1 MRTTRGTALAD
12 GAAAVETD
20 GEPVVDATLFEA
32 GRHEEVKPDGW
43 ANDPRL
49 RQGFS
54 LLAGAL
60 LFYFVL
66 QVFWPSPIG
75 VIVQGMVV
83 GGLTALISFG
93 IALIYRANRAINFAQ
108 ADLGSAPAALAV
120 LLIVGPGLPYFV
132 ALPLGIAA
140 AVALGAFVEFV
151 IVRRFFKAPR
161 LIFTVATIFLSQL
174 LAPLSVILPRL
185 FRITTPPQSFPSP
198 FDFSF
203 TISPIVFR
211 GNDII
216 AMLTVPA
223 VIVGLAAFFR
233 YTNIGIAIRASSE
246 STDRAYLVGIPVK
259 RIQMIVWV
267 IATVM
272 ATLAIFM
279 RAGIV
284 GLPIGRVLGPAILIR
299 ALAAC
304 VIGRMERLPTIFVA
318 AMALGVVEQAI
329 IWDTGRSI
337 IIAPIL
343 FLIILGALL
352 IQRRGLAARTDPSSA
367 WQAAKDVRPIP
378 QELASVPEVKWAGKG
393 LIGLLFGI
401 ALVIPAIA
409 PESRI
414 NLVGVILIFAMVG
427 VSLVVLTGWAGQ
439 ISLGQVAFMGIGA
452 AVGGAITQR
461 LQWDLSLSLLLA
473 GIVGAVAAMVIGLP
487 ALRIKGLF
495 LAVTTLAFAQAVASY
510 GLNDEFFGWWLPD
523 GRIPRNPL
531 FGLIAV
537 DTEVRFYYLCLASFA
552 VILLLAKGL
561 RQSHTGRAMIGIR
574 ENERAA
580 QAYGVN
586 ATVAKLTGFAF
597 SGFIAAF
604 AGSLFVHHQQSL
616 GITPFA
622 PEQSL
627 QAFTMVVIGGLGSI
641 PGALIGSMYV
651 RGTSYFLPPIFG
663 FFTTGA
669 GGLVM
674 LMLLPAGVGGFV
686 YQARDE
692 LLRKVA
698 LRRKILVPSLFADA
712 RDFSAITSGDE
723 KGRQFLRE
731 MADQMDA
738 DRAAQ
743 GGGLLVAESG
753 EPPATLALLDLD
765 HYLPDEAEL
774 VEAGTA
780 PSTRRRRSN
789 SSRNGAQR

>member
-1 MRTTRGTALAD
+1 MEVDLPDTVAPVLA
-12 GAAAVETD
+12 G
-20 GEPVVDATLFEA
+20 FEESRQA
-32 GRHEEVKPDGW
+32 PKAPDGW

-49 RQGFS
+49 RTTFTV
-54 LLAGAL
+54 LAGGG

-66 QVFWPSPIG
+66 QLFWPSPIG

-83 GGLTALISFG
+83 GSLTALISFG

-108 ADLGSAPAALAV
+108 ADLGSAPAALSV

-132 ALPLGIAA
+132 ALPLGILA
-140 AVALGAFVEFV
+140 AVALGAIVEFA
-151 IVRRFFKAPR
+151 IIRRFFKAPR
-161 LIFTVATIFLSQL
+161 LLFTVATIFLSQL
-174 LAPLSVILPRL
+174 LAPLSVILPRM
-185 FRITTPPQSFPSP
+185 FEITTPPQSFPSP

-203 TISPIVFR
+203 TINPIVFR
-211 GNDII
+211 GNDVI
-216 AMLTVPA
+216 AMLVVPA

-233 YTNIGIAIRASSE
+233 YTNIGIAIRASAE
-246 STDRAYLVGIPVK
+246 STDRAFLVGIPVK

-279 RAGIV
+279 RAGIL

-318 AMALGVVEQAI
+318 AMALGIVEQSI
-329 IWDTGRSI
+329 IWDTGRAI

-343 FLIILGALL
+343 FVIILGALL
-352 IQRRGLAARTDPSSA
+352 VQRRGLVARSDEGSA
-367 WQAAKDVRPIP
+367 WQAAKDVRPVP
-378 QELASVPEVKWAGKG
+378 QELADVPEVKWGGKAVT
-393 LIGLLFGI
+393 GLLFLLGVV
-401 ALVIPAIA
+401 LPAII
-409 PESRI
+409 PESRV
-414 NLVGVILIFAMVG
+414 NLVGVILIFAIVG

-452 AVGGAITQR
+452 AVGGAITER
-461 LQWDLSLSLLLA
+461 LQWDLSLALVLA
-473 GIVGAVAAMVIGLP
+473 GIVGAAAAMVIGLP

-495 LAVTTLAFAQAVASY
+495 LAVITLAFAQAVASY
-510 GLNDEFFGWWLPD
+510 GLNDEFFGWWLPS
-523 GRIPRNPL
+523 GRIARNPI

-537 DTEVRFYYLCLASFA
+537 DTEVRFYYLCLASF
-552 VILLLAKGL
+552 VVVLLLAKGL
-561 RQSHTGRAMIGIR
+561 RRSHTGRAMIGIR

-580 QAYGVN
+580 QAFGVN
-586 ATVAKLTGFAF
+586 ATIAKLTGFAF

-616 GITPFA
+616 GITPFG

-641 PGALIGSMYV
+641 PGALIGATYV
-651 RGTSYFLPPIFG
+651 RGSGYFLPPIFG

-669 GGLVM
+669 GGLIM
-674 LMLLPAGVGGFV
+674 LMLLPAGVGGFM
-686 YQARDE
+686 YQARDG
-692 LLRKVA
+692 LLRTVA
-698 LRRKILVPSLFADA
+698 TRRKILVPSLFADA
-712 RDFSAITSGDE
+712 RDLSAISSSDE

-738 DRAAQ
+738 DRAASGAGLGVGV
-743 GGGLLVAESG
+743 GGETPS
-753 EPPATLALLDLD
+753 TTALLELD
-765 HYLPDEAEL
+765 DALPDEEEL
-774 VEAGTA
+774 VTA
-780 PSTRRRRSN
+780 SALPRRRRST
-789 SSRNGAQR
+789 SRTGGSE

>member
-1 MRTTRGTALAD
+1 MRKLRGVADAGTTVEVDLPDAVAPVTA
-12 GAAAVETD
+12 G
-20 GEPVVDATLFEA
+20 FEA
-32 GRHEEVKPDGW
+32 SRQAPPPPDGW

-49 RQGFS
+49 RTTFTA
-54 LLAGAL
+54 LAGAG

-108 ADLGSAPAALAV
+108 ADLGSAPAALSV

-132 ALPLGIAA
+132 ALPLGILA
-140 AVALGAFVEFV
+140 AVALGALVEFG
-151 IVRRFFKAPR
+151 IIRRFFKAPR
-161 LIFTVATIFLSQL
+161 LLFTVATIFLSQL

-185 FRITTPPQSFPSP
+185 FEITTPPQSFPSP

-203 TISPIVFR
+203 TINPIVFR
-211 GNDII
+211 GNDVI
-216 AMLTVPA
+216 AMLVVPA

-233 YTNIGIAIRASSE
+233 YTNIGIAIRASAE
-246 STDRAYLVGIPVK
+246 STDRAFLVGIPVK

-272 ATLAIFM
+272 ATLAIFL

-318 AMALGVVEQAI
+318 AMALGIVEQSI
-329 IWDTGRSI
+329 IWETGRAI

-343 FLIILGALL
+343 FVIILGALL
-352 IQRRGLAARTDPSSA
+352 VQRRGLVARADEGSA
-367 WQAAKDVRPIP
+367 WQAAKDVRPVP
-378 QELASVPEVKWAGKG
+378 QELAHVPEVKWGGKI
-393 LIGLLFGI
+393 LTGLLFVFGL
-401 ALVIPAIA
+401 ALPAIV
-409 PESRI
+409 PESRV
-414 NLVGVILIFAMVG
+414 NLVGVILIFAIVG

-452 AVGGAITQR
+452 AVGGAITER
-461 LQWDLSLSLLLA
+461 LQWDLSIALVLA
-473 GIVGAVAAMVIGLP
+473 GLAGAAAAMIIGLP

-495 LAVTTLAFAQAVASY
+495 LAVITLAFAQAVASY
-510 GLNDEFFGWWLPD
+510 GLNDEFFGWWLPS
-523 GRIPRNPL
+523 GRIARNPI

-537 DTEVRFYYLCLASFA
+537 DTEVRFYYLCLASFT
-552 VILLLAKGL
+552 VVLLLAKGL
-561 RQSHTGRAMIGIR
+561 RHSHTGRAMIGIR

-580 QAYGVN
+580 QAFGVN
-586 ATVAKLTGFAF
+586 ATIAKLTGFAF

-616 GITPFA
+616 GITPFG

-641 PGALIGSMYV
+641 PGALIGSTYV
-651 RGTSYFLPPIFG
+651 RGSGYFLPPIFG

-669 GGLVM
+669 GGLIM
-674 LMLLPAGVGGFV
+674 LMLLPAGVGGFL

-692 LLRKVA
+692 VLRKVA
-698 LRRKILVPSLFADA
+698 IRRKILVPSLFADA
-712 RDFSAITSGDE
+712 RDLSAITSSDE

-738 DRAAQ
+738 DRAAS
-743 GGGLLVAESG
+743 GASLGVGASG
-753 EPPATLALLDLD
+753 EPPSATALLELD
-765 HYLPDEAEL
+765 DALPDEQEL
-774 VEAGTA
+774 VSAASA
-780 PSTRRRRSN
+780 PLPRRRRST
-789 SSRNGAQR
+789 SRTGGNE